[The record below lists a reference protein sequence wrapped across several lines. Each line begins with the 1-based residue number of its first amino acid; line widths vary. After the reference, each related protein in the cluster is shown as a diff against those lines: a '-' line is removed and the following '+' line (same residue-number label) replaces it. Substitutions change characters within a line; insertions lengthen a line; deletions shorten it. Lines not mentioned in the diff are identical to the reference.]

1 MTTSWRR
8 RPIVL
13 GALAPL
19 LLGVGAPAAR
29 AADALAVVDAYMAAW
44 NAHDPDKA
52 AAHLAPDAVYLDASV
67 GTPQQGREAAR
78 DNVIKAFID
87 AAPDCTWERLGDPV
101 VAGDNVAFEWRFSGT
116 NTGDWADGTKA
127 TGKPF
132 AFQGATLIRVKDGL
146 IVHQADYYDALGF
159 YKQLGLM

>member
-1 MTTSWRR
+1 MTTWWQRR
-8 RPIVL
+8 RIVL
-13 GALAPL
+13 GALAL
-19 LLGVGAPAAR
+19 LAVGTAAPTAR

-52 AAHLAPDAVYLDASV
+52 AGFLAADVVYLDASV
-67 GTPQQGREAAR
+67 GTPQHGRDAAR

-87 AAPDCTWERLGDPV
+87 AAPDCRWERIGEPV
-101 VAGDNVAFEWRFSGT
+101 VTSDAIAFEWRFAGT
-116 NTGDWADGTKA
+116 NTGAWADGTPA

-132 AFQGATLIRVKDGL
+132 AFQGVTLIRLSDGL
-146 IVHQADYYDALGF
+146 IAQQADYYDALGF